1 MLSYHARQLLALS
14 YDGIWTLPD
23 VKENLVT
30 FDDDTTLVLSTR
42 EIIFSYY
49 MWWPHQ
55 EWPTTPLLPEHAIS
69 EHLTSNLLLR
79 LMERSAFSAYDA
91 MAGTVDVEYL
101 GLRIKQELNR
111 IYNDL
116 TTKLEAYVTGLDAL
130 DFVSVIRH
138 PAIKA
143 ANDTLQA
150 KDLENPGVLANM
162 EIYIDETHN
171 AILKVLMND
180 EGLKGNRLSEVV
192 RSEIVSSGQVL
203 QCVGPRGYPSDID
216 SHIFKQPIV
225 RGFGHGIFKLHDHL
239 IESRSA
245 AKALFFT
252 KDPLQTTEYF
262 NREMQLNT
270 ATLKTLYYEDDCG
283 STEYVPWTITK
294 KNLNI
299 TAGLWQCDPED
310 NQLKLITRKRTDL
323 IGRTVLLRSAM
334 TCKHRDAYGICG
346 KCYGELRL
354 AVPRGTN
361 IGHVS
366 VTELCAM
373 VSQNVLSTKHLDRT
387 ASIGAIVLTP
397 YDRQFIRLHEG
408 QLQLAI
414 SKVLT
419 DSQVSI
425 IVNKEDVSNLADLNI
440 VSDLRQLSISKI
452 SAMDEVSFSVIDEDG
467 DLSISPVSVNMG
479 SRKASFT
486 VEFLQHIRDVGY
498 SIEGD
503 RSIAVSLSK
512 WDFSKPV
519 WILPRKHANMLDF
532 LNEIKSNIKAS
543 GKNRGKEQLD
553 LTETVVLAEALTDL
567 YDLVSQKFNINLT
580 HLATILKSTM
590 IRSKKENDYRMPIA
604 NGSRELGTYRDII
617 TMRSLSALAAYQEQ
631 FKTFYD
637 PRAYTVKTRPPHPFD
652 PILLPSNSV

>member
-1 MLSYHARQLLALS
+1 MLRYRARDLCGLD
-14 YDGIWTLPD
+14 YEGIWLLDDLPS
-23 VKENLVT
+23 NLVE
-30 FDDDTTLVLSTR
+30 FDDGTTLNMSTR

-49 MWWPHQ
+49 NWWPHR
-55 EWPTTPLLPEHAIS
+55 EWPATPLLAEHALND
-69 EHLTSNLLLR
+69 HLTSKLILK
-79 LMERSAFSAYDA
+79 LMELSSFAAYDTHL
-91 MAGTVDVEYL
+91 GQIDIEYL

-111 IYNDL
+111 IYNDM
-116 TTKLEAYVTGLDAL
+116 TRKLGAYVTGLDAL
-130 DFVSVIRH
+130 DFVNVMRH
-138 PAIKA
+138 PEIKRV
-143 ANDTLQA
+143 NDEIQA
-150 KDLENPGVLANM
+150 KDLNDRGVLANM
-162 EIYIDETHN
+162 EHYIDQTHN

-180 EGLKGNRLSEVV
+180 SSLKGNRLSEVV
-192 RSEIVSSGQVL
+192 RADIVSPGQVL

-216 SHIFKQPIV
+216 SHIFKYPIL
-225 RGFGHGIFKLHDHL
+225 RGFGHGIYKLHDHL

-270 ATLKTLYYEDDCG
+270 ATLRTLYYNEDCG
-283 STEYVPWTITK
+283 SDEYVPWTITK
-294 KNLNI
+294 KNLGI
-299 TAGLWQCDPED
+299 TSGLWHFNTESTK
-310 NQLKLITRKRTDL
+310 LELITKKRTDL

-334 TCKHRDAYGICG
+334 TCKHHDAYGVCG
-346 KCYGELRL
+346 KCYGELQL

-387 ASIGAIVLTP
+387 ASIGEIVLTP
-397 YDRQFIRLHEG
+397 FDRQFIRLHEG

-414 SKVLT
+414 AKVLKG
-419 DSQVSI
+419 SKVSI
-425 IVNKEDVSNLADLNI
+425 IVSKEDVANLADLNI
-440 VSDLRQLSISKI
+440 IDDIRKLSVSKI
-452 SAMDEVSFSVIDEDG
+452 SAMDEVSFSVIDSEG
-467 DLSISPVSVNMG
+467 DVSISPVMVNMG

-486 VEFLQHIRDVGY
+486 AEFLGYIRKEGY

-503 RSIAVSLSK
+503 RSISFSLDN
-512 WDFSKPV
+512 WDFDKPV

-553 LTETVVLAEALTDL
+553 LTETIVLADALTDL
-567 YDLVSQKFNINLT
+567 YDLVSQKFQINLT
-580 HLATILKSTM
+580 HLATILRSTM
-590 IRSKKENDYRMPIA
+590 IRSKKDNDYRMPIPG
-604 NGSRELGTYRDII
+604 GSRELGTYRDII

-637 PRAYTVKTRPPHPFD
+637 PRSYTVKDRPPHSFD
-652 PILLPSNSV
+652 PIVLSNNSV